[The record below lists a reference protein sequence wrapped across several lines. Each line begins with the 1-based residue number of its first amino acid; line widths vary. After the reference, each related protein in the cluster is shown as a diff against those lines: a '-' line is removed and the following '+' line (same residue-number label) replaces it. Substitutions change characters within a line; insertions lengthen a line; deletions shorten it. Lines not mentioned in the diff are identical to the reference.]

1 MVAGLQEHLT
11 AVRTSRYVRDRLFM
25 GCLAVAALFVVLMWS
40 VVLIRVRPA
49 SFPVPVHYT
58 TLGGFDTLGSWYQP
72 ILSALYATVLAVA
85 NLVLSY
91 LSYRRSRMASFFLLA
106 GAAVLALFSLIITNA
121 FSTLG

>member
-1 MVAGLQEHLT
+1 MISGLQEYLT
-11 AVRTSRYVRDRLFM
+11 AVRTSRYVHDRLFM
-25 GCLAVAALFVVLMWS
+25 GCLSVAAVFVLLMWGA
-40 VVLIRVRPA
+40 VLVRVRPT

-72 ILSALYATVLAVA
+72 ILSALYATILVLA

-121 FSTLG
+121 FSSLV